1 MNSKLKSSLFAACA
15 VMTLSGG
22 VVYATDSTHSK
33 PAERHGQMHRH
44 GHGAHGGGSALM
56 GTLKQLDLTAEQQQS
71 VRSVFQSTA
80 DQRKALAEQSRANRA
95 ALASTLP
102 DDPKYP
108 ALIAERKQLAAQRIQ
123 QSSDTESQ
131 IYALLTPEQ
140 KAKVPQLLAER
151 KARWEERRQQ
161 WQNRNS
167 AAS

>member
-22 VVYATDSTHSK
+22 VVYATDSTHST

-44 GHGAHGGGSALM
+44 GAHRGGSALM

-71 VRSVFQSTA
+71 VRSVFQNNA
-80 DQRKALAEQSRANRA
+80 DQRKALAQQSRANRQ

-108 ALIAERKQLAAQRIQ
+108 ALIAERKQLATQRIQ

-131 IYALLTPEQ
+131 IYALLTAEQ

-151 KARWEERRQQ
+151 KARREERRQQ